1 MEITPEVIS
10 QFMTGR
16 DEQKYIVAIE
26 AAYNDNLAYVVVND
40 PDKGKYIER
49 FKYKPF
55 LWMKEEV
62 GHMLYD
68 GNKAKLRAAMQK
80 YGITIKKLRTAN
92 AEGVTPSR
100 MDKGFKYLVT
110 CSESNSKLNWF
121 FKEGG
126 FNPREGDNSKLIF
139 KFAPDE
145 QFMIQ
150 TGKRLFKGFE
160 DYDDL
165 HRLQFDLETQGL
177 DPMGNPIFQI
187 GIRDNRGYER
197 IIEVVGDTPQELR
210 DAERVAIVE
219 FFKVIDDIQPDIIAG
234 YNSAN
239 FDWPFLYKRSDRL
252 SVDITKFVKGLD
264 GETPIKD
271 SDWNLK
277 MGQETERYSQTLL
290 WGYNVL
296 DISHSVRRAQAINSS
311 IKSWSLKYIT
321 KFSKA
326 QKPNRVYIDGD
337 KIYTTWKDTENV
349 YYFNEDNG
357 DWFKHVDGSLE
368 QEELVSTGDYD
379 EVKGAYIVERYLL
392 DDLWETEKIDNIYNQ
407 APFLLAKSIP
417 TSYMR
422 SSTMGTAGQWSLML
436 AAWSYEHGLAIPDY
450 EKKREFTGGLSR
462 LLETGFAEE
471 VGKLD
476 YAALYPKTTLTYGI
490 FPDTDISGVFKG
502 LLTYI
507 VDNRDKYKFLVEE
520 YKEKVAELSKLEPTE
535 ENKVIIE
542 KYSKMASDYDKKQL
556 PLKILANSFY
566 GAYGA
571 PYIFPWGDT
580 MCAEKITCMS
590 RQHLRLMVRTFTEK
604 WGFRALVGDSVTYDT
619 PIYIKYKN
627 TGYIDILPI
636 CDLFNENSEYLDIE
650 KLRDFEEK
658 PFDVL
663 TRNGWTGVN
672 YVYRHE
678 TDKKIHRVTTKN
690 RLVNV
695 TQDHSLFQ
703 NGVEVKPSE
712 LSRFDKVD
720 IYDIPKNNLST
731 DLTVGKAY
739 LFGFFLG
746 DGSAICSP
754 RGRKYISRKTGV
766 TKYHKSVRYDWKISN
781 TRVNILEDLQKI
793 LKDEFMLDGN
803 IKNHMKSSSVY
814 NLTVH
819 KSTFSKYFHDNFYTS
834 YREKK
839 VPSIILN
846 STPDIKKA
854 FINGV
859 FASDGYGDTIEDCSD
874 IGMKSQVAM
883 AGISLILKELG
894 IDYKIVVRKDKQAFI
909 NFKLKNHNRN
919 NSSFTNKTKMK
930 CDEVW
935 NNYVID
941 NKDLANRVYDIS
953 TEDGTFICG
962 IGGIIAHNTDGFN
975 FAIPDNVNDFKYTPL
990 GNHWKTTKY
999 KGIELCGLDA
1009 CLAYFNENY
1018 MEGWMGLDVDDVC
1031 KATINFKRKNYA
1043 NLIGTKVK
1051 FVGNSI
1057 KSKAMPTY
1065 IEDFLDKG
1073 IKLLLDGKGYDFIN
1087 YYYEYI
1093 EDIYNYRIPLV
1104 KIASKA
1110 KVKQT
1115 VSQYIEDCKTRTK
1128 SGSLKARKAHMELIL
1143 HHDMSP
1149 KLGDV
1154 IYYVNTAETKS
1165 KGDVQMVKDRKTK
1178 ENKIVI
1184 NCKLIS
1190 QEDIENNPNY
1200 ITDEYNVH
1208 KYIDAFNTRIAPL
1221 LVVFSKDIRGK
1232 ILLDMVKDKK
1242 TKQYQLQDRYYFT
1255 ESECKLVS
1263 GQPLEDSDQDTYEQL
1278 MTMENKEIRFWMM
1291 ANEVPNRLTID
1302 EWDTVKQDYFN
1313 RKADGLKHDL
1323 DVLKSVCVKL
1333 ELNQLKSI
1341 TNNGKLPTVV
1351 SDVVRMDEAGN
1362 LISKEWAEPIAD
1374 LSIVFDY
1381 MDMAKFRD
1389 KFYKK
1394 FNITGTKKYDKWLK
1408 FVNAAK
1414 IPDTFT
1420 LDDYVS
1426 LFTDISE
1433 YTLKEL
1439 MNLDNGILNTLM
1451 SRRVKEV
1458 EPINVIT
1465 ETPIVLSGDLMTDMF
1480 VFMNEVE
1487 SL

>member
-1 MEITPEVIS
+1 MEISPEVIS

-40 PDKGKYIER
+40 PEKGKYIER

-80 YGITIKKLRTAN
+80 YGITIKRLRTSN
-92 AEGVTPSR
+92 AEGVTPAR
-100 MDKGFKYLVT
+100 MDKGFKFLVT
-110 CSESNSKLNWF
+110 CSESHNKLNWF

-126 FNPREGDNSKLIF
+126 FNSREGTNSKLIF

-197 IIEVVGDTPQELR
+197 IIEVVGNTPQELR
-210 DAERVAIVE
+210 DAERTAIVE

-264 GETPIKD
+264 NETPIKD

-368 QEELVSTGDYD
+368 QEEIVSTGDYD
-379 EVKGAYIVERYLL
+379 EVTGAYIVERYLL

-520 YKEKVAELSKLEPTE
+520 YKEKVTELSKLEPTE
-535 ENKVIIE
+535 ENKTLIE
-542 KYSKMASDYDKKQL
+542 KYSKLASDYDKKQL

-590 RQHLRLMVRTFTEK
+590 RQHLRLMVKIFSEK
-604 WGFRALVGDSVTYDT
+604 WGFRALVMDT
-619 PIYIKYKN
+619 
-627 TGYIDILPI
+627 D
-636 CDLFNENSEYLDIE
+636 
-650 KLRDFEEK
+650 
-658 PFDVL
+658 
-663 TRNGWTGVN
+663 GVN
-672 YVYRHE
+672 
-678 TDKKIHRVTTKN
+678 
-690 RLVNV
+690 
-695 TQDHSLFQ
+695 
-703 NGVEVKPSE
+703 
-712 LSRFDKVD
+712 
-720 IYDIPKNNLST
+720 
-731 DLTVGKAY
+731 
-739 LFGFFLG
+739 
-746 DGSAICSP
+746 
-754 RGRKYISRKTGV
+754 
-766 TKYHKSVRYDWKISN
+766 
-781 TRVNILEDLQKI
+781 
-793 LKDEFMLDGN
+793 
-803 IKNHMKSSSVY
+803 
-814 NLTVH
+814 
-819 KSTFSKYFHDNFYTS
+819 FS
-834 YREKK
+834 
-839 VPSIILN
+839 
-846 STPDIKKA
+846 
-854 FINGV
+854 
-859 FASDGYGDTIEDCSD
+859 
-874 IGMKSQVAM
+874 
-883 AGISLILKELG
+883 
-894 IDYKIVVRKDKQAFI
+894 
-909 NFKLKNHNRN
+909 
-919 NSSFTNKTKMK
+919 
-930 CDEVW
+930 
-935 NNYVID
+935 
-941 NKDLANRVYDIS
+941 
-953 TEDGTFICG
+953 
-962 IGGIIAHNTDGFN
+962 
-975 FAIPDNVNDFKYTPL
+975 IPDNVNDFKYTAL

-999 KGIELCGLDA
+999 KGVELCGLDA

-1018 MEGWMGLDVDDVC
+1018 MEGWMGLDVDDIC

-1073 IKLLLDGKGYDFIN
+1073 IKLLLDGKGYEFIN

-1115 VSQYIEDCKTRTK
+1115 ISQYLEDCKTRTK

-1143 HHDMSP
+1143 HHEMDP

-1154 IYYVNTAETKS
+1154 IYYVNTADTKS
-1165 KGDVQMVKDRKTK
+1165 KGDVQVITDRKTK
-1178 ENKIVI
+1178 ERKIVL
-1184 NCKLIS
+1184 NCKLIP
-1190 QEDIENNPNY
+1190 QEEIENNPDY

-1208 KYIDAFNTRIAPL
+1208 KYIAAFNSRIAPL
-1221 LVVFSKDIRGK
+1221 LVVFSKDIRDK
-1232 ILLDMVKDKK
+1232 ILIDMVKDKK

-1255 ESECKLVS
+1255 ESECELVS
-1263 GQPLEDSDQDTYEQL
+1263 GQPLEESDQDTYEEL

-1291 ANEVPNRLTID
+1291 ADEIPNRLNAN
-1302 EWDTVKQDYFN
+1302 EWDVIKQDYFD
-1313 RKADGLKHDL
+1313 RKANGIKHDL
-1323 DVLKSVCVKL
+1323 DVLKQVCAKL

-1341 TNNGKLPTVV
+1341 SNSGKLPTVV

-1389 KFYKK
+1389 KFYRK
-1394 FNITGTKKYDKWLK
+1394 FNITGTKKYDKWIK

-1420 LDDYVS
+1420 LADYTD

-1433 YTLKEL
+1433 YTLKEI

-1451 SRRVKEV
+1451 SRRFNEIETIESTD
-1458 EPINVIT
+1458 EPA
-1465 ETPIVLSGDLMTDMF
+1465 IVLSGDLMTDMF

>member
-1 MEITPEVIS
+1 MEINSDVIS

-26 AAYNDNLAYVVVND
+26 AAYNENIAYVVVND
-40 PDKGKYIER
+40 PEKGKYIER

-62 GHMLYD
+62 GHMLFD
-68 GNKAKLRAAMQK
+68 GNKTKLRAAMQK
-80 YGITIKKLRTAN
+80 YGITIKKLRTSN
-92 AEGVTPSR
+92 ADGITPSR
-100 MDKGFKYLVT
+100 MDKGFKFLVT
-110 CSESNSKLNWF
+110 CSESHSKLNWF
-121 FKEGG
+121 FKEAG
-126 FNPREGDNSKLIF
+126 FNPREGNNSKLIF

-160 DYDDL
+160 DYDEL

-177 DPMGNPIFQI
+177 DPMGDPIFQI

-197 IIEVVGDTPQELR
+197 IIEVVGNTPQELR
-210 DAERVAIVE
+210 DAERIAIVE

-264 GETPIKD
+264 DETPIKD

-326 QKPNRVYIDGD
+326 QKPNRVYVDGD
-337 KIYTTWKDTENV
+337 KIYSTWKDTDNV

-357 DWFKHVDGSLE
+357 NWFKYIQGNLDH
-368 QEELVSTGDYD
+368 EEIISSGDYD
-379 EVKGAYIVERYLL
+379 EVKGEYIVERYLL

-450 EKKREFTGGLSR
+450 ENKREFTGGLSR

-507 VDNRDKYKFLVEE
+507 VDNRDKYKFLVED
-520 YKEKVAELSKLEPTE
+520 YKEKVAELSELGSTD
-535 ENKVIIE
+535 ENKSLIE
-542 KYSKMASDYDKKQL
+542 KYSKTASDYDKKQL

-590 RQHLRLMVRTFTEK
+590 RQHLRLMVRIFTEK
-604 WGFRALVGDSVTYDT
+604 WGFNALVLDT
-619 PIYIKYKN
+619 
-627 TGYIDILPI
+627 D
-636 CDLFNENSEYLDIE
+636 
-650 KLRDFEEK
+650 
-658 PFDVL
+658 
-663 TRNGWTGVN
+663 GVN
-672 YVYRHE
+672 F
-678 TDKKIHRVTTKN
+678 
-690 RLVNV
+690 
-695 TQDHSLFQ
+695 S
-703 NGVEVKPSE
+703 
-712 LSRFDKVD
+712 
-720 IYDIPKNNLST
+720 IPN
-731 DLTVGKAY
+731 
-739 LFGFFLG
+739 
-746 DGSAICSP
+746 
-754 RGRKYISRKTGV
+754 
-766 TKYHKSVRYDWKISN
+766 
-781 TRVNILEDLQKI
+781 
-793 LKDEFMLDGN
+793 
-803 IKNHMKSSSVY
+803 
-814 NLTVH
+814 
-819 KSTFSKYFHDNFYTS
+819 
-834 YREKK
+834 
-839 VPSIILN
+839 
-846 STPDIKKA
+846 
-854 FINGV
+854 
-859 FASDGYGDTIEDCSD
+859 
-874 IGMKSQVAM
+874 
-883 AGISLILKELG
+883 
-894 IDYKIVVRKDKQAFI
+894 
-909 NFKLKNHNRN
+909 
-919 NSSFTNKTKMK
+919 
-930 CDEVW
+930 
-935 NNYVID
+935 
-941 NKDLANRVYDIS
+941 
-953 TEDGTFICG
+953 
-962 IGGIIAHNTDGFN
+962 
-975 FAIPDNVNDFKYTPL
+975 NVNDFKYTAL
-990 GNHWKTTKY
+990 GDHWKTTKY
-999 KGIELCGLDA
+999 KGVDLSGLNA

-1051 FVGNSI
+1051 LVGNSV

-1073 IKLLLDGKGYDFIN
+1073 IKLLLDGKGYEFIN

-1115 VSQYIEDCKTRTK
+1115 VNQYIEDCKTRTK

-1143 HHDMSP
+1143 NHDMSP

-1154 IYYVNTAETKS
+1154 IYYVNTADTKS
-1165 KGDVQMVKDRKTK
+1165 KGDVQMVHDKKAK
-1178 ENKIVI
+1178 QSKIVI
-1184 NCKLIS
+1184 NCKMIP
-1190 QEDIENNPNY
+1190 QEEIENNPNY
-1200 ITDEYNVH
+1200 VTDEYNVQ
-1208 KYIDAFNTRIAPL
+1208 KYIDAFNTRITPL
-1221 LVVFSKDIRGK
+1221 LVVFSRDIRDN
-1232 ILLDMVKDKK
+1232 ILVDMVKDKK

-1263 GQPLEDSDQDTYEQL
+1263 GQPLEESDQDTYEEL
-1278 MTMENKEIRFWMM
+1278 MTMENKEIRFWML
-1291 ANEVPNRLTID
+1291 ANETPNRSTVE
-1302 EWDTVKQDYFN
+1302 EWDTIKQDYFD
-1313 RKADGLKHDL
+1313 RKTNGLESDL
-1323 DVLKSVCVKL
+1323 IRLKQVCVKL

-1341 TNNGKLPTVV
+1341 MNDGKLPTVV
-1351 SDVVRMDEAGN
+1351 SDVVRMDESGN

-1374 LSIVFDY
+1374 LSLVFDY

-1389 KFYKK
+1389 KFYRK
-1394 FNITGTKKYDKWLK
+1394 FSITGTKKYDKWSK
-1408 FVNAAK
+1408 FVDAAK
-1414 IPDTFT
+1414 ISDSFT
-1420 LDDYVS
+1420 LEEYES

-1433 YTLKEL
+1433 YSLKEI

-1451 SRRVKEV
+1451 SRRIKEV
-1458 EPINVIT
+1458 EPVKIIA

-1480 VFMNEVE
+1480 VFMSEVE

>member
-1 MEITPEVIS
+1 MEINSDVIS

-40 PDKGKYIER
+40 PEKGKYIER

-68 GNKAKLRAAMQK
+68 GNKTKLRAAMQK
-80 YGITIKKLRTAN
+80 YGITIKKLRTSN
-92 AEGVTPSR
+92 ADGITPSR
-100 MDKGFKYLVT
+100 MDKGFKFLVT
-110 CSESNSKLNWF
+110 CSESHSKLNWF

-197 IIEVVGDTPQELR
+197 IIEVVGNTPQELR
-210 DAERVAIVE
+210 DAERTAIVE

-264 GETPIKD
+264 NETPIKD

-368 QEELVSTGDYD
+368 QEEIVSTGDYD
-379 EVKGAYIVERYLL
+379 EVTGAYIVERYLL

-520 YKEKVAELSKLEPTE
+520 YKEKVTELSKLEPTE
-535 ENKVIIE
+535 ENKTLIE

-604 WGFRALVGDSVTYDT
+604 WGFKALVLDT
-619 PIYIKYKN
+619 
-627 TGYIDILPI
+627 D
-636 CDLFNENSEYLDIE
+636 
-650 KLRDFEEK
+650 
-658 PFDVL
+658 
-663 TRNGWTGVN
+663 GVN
-672 YVYRHE
+672 
-678 TDKKIHRVTTKN
+678 
-690 RLVNV
+690 
-695 TQDHSLFQ
+695 
-703 NGVEVKPSE
+703 
-712 LSRFDKVD
+712 
-720 IYDIPKNNLST
+720 
-731 DLTVGKAY
+731 
-739 LFGFFLG
+739 
-746 DGSAICSP
+746 
-754 RGRKYISRKTGV
+754 
-766 TKYHKSVRYDWKISN
+766 
-781 TRVNILEDLQKI
+781 
-793 LKDEFMLDGN
+793 
-803 IKNHMKSSSVY
+803 
-814 NLTVH
+814 
-819 KSTFSKYFHDNFYTS
+819 FS
-834 YREKK
+834 
-839 VPSIILN
+839 
-846 STPDIKKA
+846 
-854 FINGV
+854 
-859 FASDGYGDTIEDCSD
+859 
-874 IGMKSQVAM
+874 
-883 AGISLILKELG
+883 
-894 IDYKIVVRKDKQAFI
+894 
-909 NFKLKNHNRN
+909 
-919 NSSFTNKTKMK
+919 
-930 CDEVW
+930 
-935 NNYVID
+935 
-941 NKDLANRVYDIS
+941 
-953 TEDGTFICG
+953 
-962 IGGIIAHNTDGFN
+962 
-975 FAIPDNVNDFKYTPL
+975 IPDNVNDFKYTAL
-990 GNHWKTTKY
+990 GDHWKTTKY

-1178 ENKIVI
+1178 ESKIVI

-1263 GQPLEDSDQDTYEQL
+1263 GQPLEESDQDTYEQL

-1341 TNNGKLPTVV
+1341 TNNGKLPTAV
-1351 SDVVRMDEAGN
+1351 SDVVRMDESGN

-1389 KFYKK
+1389 KFYRK
-1394 FNITGTKKYDKWLK
+1394 FSITGTKKYDKWLK

-1420 LDDYVS
+1420 LDDYTS

-1451 SRRVKEV
+1451 SRRVKDV
-1458 EPINVIT
+1458 EPVKSID